1 MTPFLPAPDTT
12 AARKKMA
19 SIMNDMSVIEAFTVC
34 ISNIS
39 MSSRDTINGHL
50 SNTGAREMDLP

>member
-1 MTPFLPAPDTT
+1 LSVNPAGGYRNVTAFLPAPDAT

-19 SIMNDMSVIEAFTVC
+19 SIMNDMSVTEAFTVC

-39 MSSRDTINGHL
+39 ML
-50 SNTGAREMDLP
+50 S